1 MPGTVEK
8 SASRAGASL
17 FFRDHVFLYC
27 VGLLGYYCFVIWALW
42 RSPNHY
48 WGMYANT
55 DGMWAAWTVEG
66 ILKWGYP
73 FDFSPYNIL
82 SGMGSMFTP
91 NLPWLNPGAM
101 SLGLPFDKG
110 ARYVVSY
117 TIYFLELLVSIV
129 VLLRVIGLSPLRSII
144 AAQLYAFVLFPPT
157 SQWFLSLNWYS
168 LAPVNAHLVA
178 IANFALCLFVRTG
191 DCRLGRNIACA
202 VGVLALTLCA
212 IVSAPVSFLTYV
224 PIYVLMALAAMMG
237 QPPRRQAVIWKTGL
251 VIALAI
257 AFWGLGFPEYLAA
270 TRDLSARTENLALVL
285 KVHALPDK
293 ANVLQEIWAQYDI
306 CNQPQELLCRK
317 YPVFWFHVLAVAGAA
332 TTLLGRGSR
341 LRSLAALFLLY
352 YALVHAWDFASYA
365 QLFGELHVITVP
377 YLVWASYPLF
387 ALSATQLI
395 FAPFDS
401 LRQRL
406 RVAGSGQIFGTSPRA
421 GGVLSIWP
429 KVGRRQFLLPAAV
442 LLSLAIPFGA
452 YQLWKN
458 DIRPFQPPK
467 QAKIRNSIL
476 GTSPAREPVVGA
488 ITRYLIDHASLTPG
502 GPFRGYTVTYFGSP
516 AGHIRKHLNQPQQG
530 MGWEIHV
537 ASREYL
543 DAHYGNRF
551 QEMDLW
557 DFDIPTLEEYGQW
570 VTKQANAFATQL
582 FSSPGDI
589 PNAVMLRV
597 YKLELDLLRA
607 AGVRFL
613 IADLELVDPRLSLR
627 AEQRSST
634 AGPIYL
640 YEIADPNLAT
650 YSPIDVVKAATFEA
664 AMEIL
669 QQDSRALNRW
679 AVVFDGVDGQ
689 FAAASQSKMLVERDG
704 LHVVARSSGHSMV
717 LLPVQYSRC
726 LKITPEPSKDGFSSA
741 RLVRANGI
749 QTALI
754 FDRDVDIHIRFEFG
768 FFGTARCRRQDAE
781 ELRAIRISG

>member
-1 MPGTVEK
+1 MSGMAEK
-8 SASRAGASL
+8 RAPSAAETSL
-17 FFRDHVFLYC
+17 FFRDPALLYC

-48 WGMYANT
+48 WGMYGNT
-55 DGMWAAWTVEG
+55 DGMWAAWTVEA

-129 VLLRVIGLSPLRSII
+129 VLLRVIGLSPLRSIV

-157 SQWFLSLNWYS
+157 SQWFLSLSWYS
-168 LAPVNAHLVA
+168 LAPVYAHLVA

-191 DCRLGRNIACA
+191 NYRFGGNIACA
-202 VGVLALTLCA
+202 IGVLALALCA

-224 PIYVLMALAAMMG
+224 PIYALMALAVMMG
-237 QPPRRQAVIWKTGL
+237 QSPPRQAVIWKTGL
-251 VIALAI
+251 VIALAMVL
-257 AFWGLGFPEYLAA
+257 WGLGFPEYLAA
-270 TRDLSARTENLALVL
+270 TGDLSARTENLALVL
-285 KVHALPDK
+285 KVHALADK
-293 ANVLQEIWAQYDI
+293 ADILRETWAQYDI

-332 TTLLGRGSR
+332 ITLLRRASG
-341 LRSLAALFLLY
+341 LRSLAAWFLLY

-365 QLFGELHVITVP
+365 QLFGKLHVITVP
-377 YLVWASYPLF
+377 YLVWASYPFFALF
-387 ALSATQLI
+387 ATLLI
-395 FAPFDS
+395 FAPFDL
-401 LRQRL
+401 LRQRFA
-406 RVAGSGQIFGTSPRA
+406 VAGSGRIPGTS
-421 GGVLSIWP
+421 
-429 KVGRRQFLLPAAV
+429 RQFLLPAAA
-442 LLSLAIPFGA
+442 LLSLAIPLGA
-452 YQLWKN
+452 YWLWEN
-458 DIRPFQPPK
+458 EIRPLQPPNR
-467 QAKIRNSIL
+467 AKIRNSVL

-488 ITRYLIDHASLTPG
+488 VTRYLIDHASITPG

-516 AGHIRKHLNQPQQG
+516 AGHIRKHLNHPQQG

-557 DFDIPTLEEYGQW
+557 DFNIPTMEEYGQW

-582 FSSPGDI
+582 FSSPGDT
-589 PNAVMLRV
+589 PNGIMLHV

-607 AGVRFL
+607 AGVRFI
-613 IADLELVDPRLSLR
+613 IADLELADPRVSLR
-627 AEQRSST
+627 AEQRAPT

-650 YSPIDVVKAATFEA
+650 FSPIDVVKAATFKA

-669 QQDSRALNRW
+669 QQDSRGLNRR
-679 AVVFDGVDGQ
+679 AVVFDDIDGR
-689 FAAASQSKMLVERDG
+689 FVAASQSKMSAERDG
-704 LHVVARSSGHSMV
+704 LRVVAASSGHSMLV
-717 LLPVQYSRC
+717 LPVQYSRC
-726 LKITPEPSKDGFSSA
+726 LKIMPEPPKDGLSSA
-741 RLVRANGI
+741 RLMRANGI
-749 QTALI
+749 QTVLI
-754 FDRDVDIHIRFEFG
+754 FDRDVDIRIRFEFG

-781 ELRAIRISG
+781 DLRAIRIAG